1 MVFDITRISI
11 FVLTTILGFNALE
24 FGHNNLHWLSDNV
37 GQNVESSSVRHAYNE
52 VSCPFIDCS
61 INSDFKSR
69 NEALASLKTESFH
82 SIEFLTK
89 ESTKLM

>member
-1 MVFDITRISI
+1 
-11 FVLTTILGFNALE
+11 
-24 FGHNNLHWLSDNV
+24 
-37 GQNVESSSVRHAYNE
+37 
-52 VSCPFIDCS
+52 VSCTFIDCS